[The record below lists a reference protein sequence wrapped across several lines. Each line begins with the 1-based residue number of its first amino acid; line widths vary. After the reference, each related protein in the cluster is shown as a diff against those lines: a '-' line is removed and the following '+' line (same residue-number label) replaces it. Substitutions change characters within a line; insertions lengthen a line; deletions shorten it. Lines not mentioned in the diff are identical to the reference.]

1 MPLVRSSQIGLL
13 VSRVSYSSALARMSR
28 TKARILSSV
37 PSGRSWETPAGRT
50 QAWFMRSPV
59 TSSRMSRISSRS
71 RKP

>member
-1 MPLVRSSQIGLL
+1 MPSVRSSQIGLL
-13 VSRVSYSSALARMSR
+13 VSRVSYSSALERMSR

-37 PSGRSWETPAGRT
+37 PSGRSWETPAGCT